1 MTARAQAV
9 FAFDVDDTLDVS
21 NGPVTVAML
30 RELVEQGQV
39 VGLCGNWAVFV
50 RAVPDWQRVISFLGP
65 LGVTKAEFLMQ
76 LRLHVPAADYVMV
89 GNDPETGYGSSLD
102 RSAAA
107 EAGWRFVLE
116 RDFAT
121 GAR

>member
-1 MTARAQAV
+1 MMARAHTV
-9 FAFDVDDTLDVS
+9 FAFDVDHTLEVS
-21 NGPVTVAML
+21 EGPVTVATL
-30 RELVEQGQV
+30 RELVELNQV

-76 LRLHVPAADYVMV
+76 LRLHVPASDYVMV
-89 GNDPETGYGSSLD
+89 GNDPETGHGSSLD

-116 RDFAT
+116 REFAA
-121 GAR
+121 GSR